1 MAMPSF
7 DRSKLFKV
15 KSHARAYLKA
25 ILKGKETLDEALVLQ
40 LFRLHYTVNAC
51 KQAIIHQPHATVKIV
66 RADGNK
72 CFEINGA
79 CVSTRLDKPTDH
91 CLVAQACRTSIEL
104 DIPDKLKAQRC
115 PGIELDH
122 SNPGGFAQI
131 VSEFEKAYNAS
142 TIVKEI
148 IKQPG
153 TSRWTL
159 QDPLRTAFL
168 LLHRQRTNNWDLVQ
182 PLTQRQHLEITKKR
196 KREGNSV
203 DDDSSVVTE

>member
-1 MAMPSF
+1 MAMPTF

-25 ILKGKETLDEALVLQ
+25 ILKGKEAFDEALVLQ

-79 CVSTRLDKPTDH
+79 RVSTKLDKPTDH
-91 CLVAQACRTSIEL
+91 CLVAQACRTSIES

-122 SNPGGFAQI
+122 ANSGGFAQI
-131 VSEFEKAYNAS
+131 VSEFEKAYHAS
-142 TIVKEI
+142 TIVNGML

-159 QDPLRTAFL
+159 KDPLRTAFL

-182 PLTQRQHLEITKKR
+182 PLTQRQHFLITKKR

-203 DDDSSVVTE
+203 DDSSVVTE

>member
-1 MAMPSF
+1 MAMPAF

-25 ILKGKETLDEALVLQ
+25 VLKGKEALDEALVLQ
-40 LFRLHYTVNAC
+40 LFRLHYTVNPC

-72 CFEINGA
+72 CFEINGVR
-79 CVSTRLDKPTDH
+79 VSTKLDKPTDH
-91 CLVAQACRTSIEL
+91 CLVAQACRTSIES

-122 SNPGGFAQI
+122 ANPGGFAQI

-142 TIVKEI
+142 TIVKQMLT
-148 IKQPG
+148 KQPG
-153 TSRWTL
+153 TSRWT
-159 QDPLRTAFL
+159 
-168 LLHRQRTNNWDLVQ
+168 
-182 PLTQRQHLEITKKR
+182 
-196 KREGNSV
+196 
-203 DDDSSVVTE
+203 

>member
-1 MAMPSF
+1 MAMPTF

-25 ILKGKETLDEALVLQ
+25 ILKGKEAFDEALVLQ

-79 CVSTRLDKPTDH
+79 RVSTKLDKPTDH
-91 CLVAQACRTSIEL
+91 CLVAQACRTSIES

-122 SNPGGFAQI
+122 ANSGGFAQI

-142 TIVKEI
+142 TIVKEMLT
-148 IKQPG
+148 KQPG

-159 QDPLRTAFL
+159 KDPLRTAFL
-168 LLHRQRTNNWDLVQ
+168 LLHRQRTNNWELVQ
-182 PLTQRQHLEITKKR
+182 PLTHRQHLEISKKR
-196 KREGNSV
+196 KRGDNSV
-203 DDDSSVVTE
+203 DDSSVVTE